1 MNGGIPP
8 SDPLPTPAPALSQ
21 KLYMPVI
28 QTGSITAFNG
38 PAVSS
43 SVKAG
48 AINRVPQRN
57 AP

>member
-1 MNGGIPP
+1 
-8 SDPLPTPAPALSQ
+8 
-21 KLYMPVI
+21 MPVI